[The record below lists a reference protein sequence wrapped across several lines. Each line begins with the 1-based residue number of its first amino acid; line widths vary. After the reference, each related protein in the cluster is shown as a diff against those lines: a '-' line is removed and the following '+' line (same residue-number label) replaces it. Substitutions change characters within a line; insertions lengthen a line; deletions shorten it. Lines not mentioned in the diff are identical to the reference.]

1 MRIDIRLPLLLL
13 AILFVLPLAHGQKRG
28 KVDPKD
34 VTIDSLVQVN
44 EGLQALLDSIA
55 TETVRLGQEVSRY
68 QEVYKIVRDKVVK
81 REFKPSELGV
91 LLDVYMSDEA
101 EKLKQAQRAANENK
115 TRVEILET
123 DNVRLQQALEAAQ
136 GAANDKDQIITELKQ
151 LKELLDAKIITQA
164 EYDAKKVK
172 LLEKW

>member
-68 QEVYKIVRDKVVK
+68 QEVYKIVRDKLVK
-81 REFKPSELGV
+81 REFKPSELWV

-101 EKLKQAQRAANENK
+101 EKLQQAQRAANENK
-115 TRVEILET
+115 TRMVASRALR
-123 DNVRLQQALEAAQ
+123 DRLATPRFLSQSSISSRRTWEMGTAKS
-136 GAANDKDQIITELKQ
+136 AANRLR
-151 LKELLDAKIITQA
+151 LL
-164 EYDAKKVK
+164 
-172 LLEKW
+172 WSWSR